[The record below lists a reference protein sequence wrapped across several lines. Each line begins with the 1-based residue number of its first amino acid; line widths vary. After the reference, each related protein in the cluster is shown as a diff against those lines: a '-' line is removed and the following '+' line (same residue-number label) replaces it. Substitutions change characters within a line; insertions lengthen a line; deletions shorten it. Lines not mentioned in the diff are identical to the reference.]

1 MNNSNAYS
9 ITSLKPMLRDWI
21 YHLMP
26 MHLRLW
32 PGHAWPVLSRKDQKF
47 PKNNWNIWLILG
59 GRGSGKTR
67 SGAEWVRAQV
77 RDGAKHIA
85 LVAPSFNEAREVMLE
100 GESGLLNLGY
110 PQERPRYIASRH
122 RLEWPNGA
130 VGHVYSA
137 EDPDGL
143 RGAQFDAAWADEFC
157 AWTYPDDTL
166 SNLRLGLRL
175 GEYPRLVITTTPKRT
190 SSLLKLVATTGV
202 HVSRSKTADNA
213 KHLSPGFAA
222 LMEENYGGSP
232 LGKQELDG
240 EILSELPGALWTLQG
255 ISDRR
260 VEAVPELDRII
271 IAIDPPATSGPRAD
285 ACGIVVAGR
294 ADDLIY
300 VLEDASFHRAAPAD
314 WADRAVALYHHY
326 RADAIIAE
334 VNQGGE
340 MVEACLAQ
348 VDPNVPILTRHT
360 SRNKRSRAEPVAQ
373 AYRRGKVRHAGRFDA
388 LEAEMC
394 LMGTDSLRHSPD
406 RADALVWAVGAL
418 MRPSEARPRVRV
430 L

>member
-1 MNNSNAYS
+1 M
-9 ITSLKPMLRDWI
+9 LKG
-21 YHLMP
+21 HLKGWLLIFWKILGRP
-26 MHLRLW
+26 
-32 PGHAWPVLSRKDQKF
+32 DQKA
-47 PKNNWNIWLILG
+47 PETPWNIWLILG

-77 RDGAKHIA
+77 RGGAKHIA

-110 PQERPRYIASRH
+110 PRERPRYIASRH

-157 AWTYPDDTL
+157 AWTYPEDTL

-175 GEYPRLVITTTPKRT
+175 GEDPRLVITTTPKRT
-190 SSLLKLVATTGV
+190 PSLLKLVTMKGV
-202 HVSRSKTADNA
+202 HISQSKTADNA
-213 KHLSPGFAA
+213 KYLSPGFAA

-260 VEAVPELDRII
+260 VEAAPELDRIV
-271 IAIDPPATSGPRAD
+271 IAIDPPTTSGPRAD

-300 VLEDASFHRAAPAD
+300 VLEDASFHRASPAD

-348 VDPNVPILTRHT
+348 VDPNVPVLTRHT
-360 SRNKRSRAEPVAQ
+360 NRNKRSRAEPVAQ

-406 RADALVWAVGAL
+406 RADALVWAVGEL
-418 MRPSEARPRVRV
+418 MVEKVEQAVARMRWV
-430 L
+430 